1 MMTKVLHRKMSM
13 PSDVTTVPQSV
24 PGRVAVEFMPIASA
38 VLSPNKGQ
46 REPRIELTSP
56 NRTVI
61 FLLRGMRRIIFTING
76 KYTSAYISCHLT
88 FPCFVI

>member
-1 MMTKVLHRKMSM
+1 MITKVIHRKRSM
-13 PSDVTTVPQSV
+13 PSAVTTVPQSV

-38 VLSPNKGQ
+38 VLRPNKGQ

-61 FLLRGMRRIIFTING
+61 FLLRGMSRIKFTING

-88 FPCFVI
+88 FPCFII